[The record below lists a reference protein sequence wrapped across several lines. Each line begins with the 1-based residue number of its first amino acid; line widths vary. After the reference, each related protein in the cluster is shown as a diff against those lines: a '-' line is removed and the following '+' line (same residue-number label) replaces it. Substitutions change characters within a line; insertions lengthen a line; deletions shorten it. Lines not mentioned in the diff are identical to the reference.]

1 MMKSLGCLAQSR
13 RLQIALAGLIM
24 AACGAP
30 RAAQAA
36 ALNRAEQTIANFSFA
51 SQLGSGIYS
60 INGRTVQI
68 YRLPFSW
75 EYRKPAQ
82 DQTGVSLMMPF
93 TLGFYD
99 FNVEDVLQTRLPRSI
114 DTLSFVPGVRVSR
127 LFFKDWLLHGFV
139 QAGFGKERT
148 STADSIIYASGI
160 GADHD
165 FDFASF
171 RMHYDAQLLYAAAI
185 FKDRSNDAMARL
197 SNGIEARKALRM
209 SIRGVGLD
217 YGAYAMNEWYLRRP
231 APPLQSLGAAIIP
244 VQWELGVTIGSEKPA
259 YLWKIPLP
267 RIGFGYRFGDSLS
280 VFRIVFGAPF

>member
-1 MMKSLGCLAQSR
+1 MMKSLGCLPQCVRPWAA
-13 RLQIALAGLIM
+13 LVCWIATLSVMPHTAH
-24 AACGAP
+24 
-30 RAAQAA
+30 AA

-75 EYRKPAQ
+75 EISEATEE
-82 DQTGVSLMMPF
+82 QTGVSLLMPF

-99 FNVEDVLQTRLPRSI
+99 FNIEDVLHTKLPTSI

-127 LFFKDWLLHGFV
+127 IFFKDWLFNGFV
-139 QAGFGKERT
+139 QAGVGKERT
-148 STADSIIYASGI
+148 STADSIIYAGGF

-165 FDFASF
+165 FNLASF
-171 RMHYDAQLLYAAAI
+171 RLHYDAQLLYAAAI
-185 FKDRSNDAMARL
+185 FKDRSNDAMVRL
-197 SNGIEARKALRM
+197 TNGIEARKSLRV
-209 SIRGVGLD
+209 SIRGVALD
-217 YGAYAMNEWYLRRP
+217 YGPYAMNEWYLRRP
-231 APPLQSLGAAIIP
+231 APPLEAIGAPITP
-244 VQWELGVTIGSEKPA
+244 VQWEFGVTVGSEKPA

-267 RIGFGYRFGDSLS
+267 RIGVGYRFGDSLS

>member
-1 MMKSLGCLAQSR
+1 MTKSLCCLAR
-13 RLQIALAGLIM
+13 IGRPWVTLAGLFMTLCVVPRM
-24 AACGAP
+24 AP
-30 RAAQAA
+30 AA

-75 EYRKPAQ
+75 EYSKASA
-82 DQTGVSLMMPF
+82 DQTGVSLLMPI

-99 FNVEDVLQTRLPRSI
+99 FNIEDVLHTKLPRSI

-127 LFFKDWLLHGFV
+127 VYFKDWLFNGFM
-139 QAGFGKERT
+139 QAGVGKERT

-165 FDFASF
+165 FNVGSF
-171 RMHYDAQLLYAAAI
+171 RMHYDAQLLYAAAL
-185 FKDRSNDAMARL
+185 FKDRSNDAMVRL
-197 SNGIEARKALRM
+197 SNGIEARKGLRM
-209 SIRGVGLD
+209 SIRDVALD

-231 APPLQSLGAAIIP
+231 APPLESVGAPITP
-244 VQWELGVTIGSEKPA
+244 VQWEFGVTFGSEKPV
-259 YLWKIPLP
+259 YLWKVPLP